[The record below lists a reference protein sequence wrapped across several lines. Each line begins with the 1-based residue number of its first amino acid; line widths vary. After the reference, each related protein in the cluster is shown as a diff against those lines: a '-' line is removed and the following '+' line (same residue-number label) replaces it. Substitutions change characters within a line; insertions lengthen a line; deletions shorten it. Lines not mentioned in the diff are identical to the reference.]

1 MPRVSSEHL
10 EARRRQIL
18 DAARTCFVRN
28 GFHMTSMQDVLRE
41 ADLSMGAVYRY
52 FASKEELI
60 HAIADDALADV
71 RQALAPLVDVDAPP
85 PLEEAL
91 GLLVRQQP
99 PLDGG
104 RESARLL
111 IQVWSEAVRSPELAT
126 RYRAAMH
133 AFLRF
138 LEGVVRAYQERGWL
152 TRTVAPE
159 AVARAL
165 AALVHGFMIQ
175 RAFLDDLEFSGVQ
188 DALRALMT
196 SARPGEVSEHG

>member
-1 MPRVSSEHL
+1 M
-10 EARRRQIL
+10 
-18 DAARTCFVRN
+18 
-28 GFHMTSMQDVLRE
+28 
-41 ADLSMGAVYRY
+41 
-52 FASKEELI
+52 
-60 HAIADDALADV
+60 
-71 RQALAPLVDVDAPP
+71 
-85 PLEEAL
+85 
-91 GLLVRQQP
+91 
-99 PLDGG
+99 
-104 RESARLL
+104 
-111 IQVWSEAVRSPELAT
+111 RSPELAT

-133 AFLRF
+133 AFLGF